1 MLLKDKVVVVEED
14 VVLMDG
20 EDTVDEEDVILPE
33 VVGELLKDEEV
44 VLLEDV
50 VLGRDV
56 LVRETR
62 VREVEV
68 VPLDDDEVVLEGD
81 VVLPEAEEVELL
93 VVVLLTSEDV
103 VPEDD
108 VVPEELENEVGSPKL
123 ADVVLESEVLLLGDV
138 EVLDKDGTVL
148 AEVAERLGEVESEGL
163 RVAVVLTLD
172 DVEVE
177 ISVVD
182 DALSED
188 TELIEDAVERPENEV
203 ELVEDDVVLLEDE
216 LVDPTAEEEEDTPG
230 GLQTSL
236 TIPAASR

>member
-1 MLLKDKVVVVEED
+1 VLLKDKVVVVEED

-20 EDTVDEEDVILPE
+20 EDTVDEEDVIMPE

-62 VREVEV
+62 VSEVEV
-68 VPLDDDEVVLEGD
+68 VPLDDDEMVLEGD
-81 VVLPEAEEVELL
+81 VVLPEAKEAELL
-93 VVVLLTSEDV
+93 VVVLLASED

-108 VVPEELENEVGSPKL
+108 VVPEELENEVGSPKV
-123 ADVVLESEVLLLGDV
+123 AEVVLESEILLLSDA

-148 AEVAERLGEVESEGL
+148 AEVVERLDEVESEEL

-177 ISVVD
+177 LPVVD
-182 DALSED
+182 DVLSED
-188 TELIEDAVERPENEV
+188 TELIEDAVELPENEV
-203 ELVEDDVVLLEDE
+203 ELVEEDVVLLEDE

>member
-62 VREVEV
+62 VSEVEV
-68 VPLDDDEVVLEGD
+68 VPLDDDEVVLEDD
-81 VVLPEAEEVELL
+81 VVLPEAKEAELL
-93 VVVLLTSEDV
+93 VVVLLASED

-108 VVPEELENEVGSPKL
+108 VVPEELENEVGSPKV
-123 ADVVLESEVLLLGDV
+123 AEVVLESEILLLSDA
-138 EVLDKDGTVL
+138 EVLEKDGTVL
-148 AEVAERLGEVESEGL
+148 AEVVERLDEVESEEL

-177 ISVVD
+177 LPVVD
-182 DALSED
+182 DVLSED
-188 TELIEDAVERPENEV
+188 TELIEDAVELPENEV
-203 ELVEDDVVLLEDE
+203 ELVEEDVVLLEEE

>member
-62 VREVEV
+62 VSEVEV

-81 VVLPEAEEVELL
+81 VVLPEAKEAELL
-93 VVVLLTSEDV
+93 VVVLLASED

-108 VVPEELENEVGSPKL
+108 VVPEELENEVGSPKV
-123 ADVVLESEVLLLGDV
+123 AEVVLESEILLLSDA

-148 AEVAERLGEVESEGL
+148 AEVVERLDEVESEEL

-177 ISVVD
+177 LPVVD
-182 DALSED
+182 DVLSED
-188 TELIEDAVERPENEV
+188 TELIEDAVELPENEV
-203 ELVEDDVVLLEDE
+203 ELVEEDVVLLEDE

>member
-20 EDTVDEEDVILPE
+20 EDTVDEEDVIMPE

-62 VREVEV
+62 VSEVEV

-81 VVLPEAEEVELL
+81 VVLPEAKEAELL
-93 VVVLLTSEDV
+93 VVVLLASED

-108 VVPEELENEVGSPKL
+108 VVPEELENEVGSPKV
-123 ADVVLESEVLLLGDV
+123 AEVVLESEILLLSDAK
-138 EVLDKDGTVL
+138 VLDKDGTVL
-148 AEVAERLGEVESEGL
+148 AEVVERLDEVESEEL

-177 ISVVD
+177 LPVVD
-182 DALSED
+182 DVLSED
-188 TELIEDAVERPENEV
+188 TELIEDAVELPENEV
-203 ELVEDDVVLLEDE
+203 ELVEGDVVLLEDE

>member
-20 EDTVDEEDVILPE
+20 EDTVDEEDVTLPE

-62 VREVEV
+62 VSEVEV
-68 VPLDDDEVVLEGD
+68 VPLDDDEMVLEGD
-81 VVLPEAEEVELL
+81 VVLPEAKEAELL
-93 VVVLLTSEDV
+93 VVVLLASED

-108 VVPEELENEVGSPKL
+108 VVPEELENEVGSPKV
-123 ADVVLESEVLLLGDV
+123 AEVVLESEILLLSDA

-148 AEVAERLGEVESEGL
+148 AEVVERLDEVESEEL

-177 ISVVD
+177 LPVVD
-182 DALSED
+182 DVLSED
-188 TELIEDAVERPENEV
+188 TELIEDAVELPENEV
-203 ELVEDDVVLLEDE
+203 ELVEEDVVLLEDE

>member
-62 VREVEV
+62 VSEVEV
-68 VPLDDDEVVLEGD
+68 VPLDDDEMVLEGD
-81 VVLPEAEEVELL
+81 VVLPEAKEAELL
-93 VVVLLTSEDV
+93 VVVLLASED

-108 VVPEELENEVGSPKL
+108 VVPEELENEVGSPKV
-123 ADVVLESEVLLLGDV
+123 AEVVLESEILLLSDA

-148 AEVAERLGEVESEGL
+148 AEVVERLDEVESEEL

-177 ISVVD
+177 LPVVD
-182 DALSED
+182 DVLSED
-188 TELIEDAVERPENEV
+188 TELIEDAIELPENEV
-203 ELVEDDVVLLEDE
+203 ELVEEDVVLLEDE

>member
-20 EDTVDEEDVILPE
+20 EDTVDEEDVTLPE

-62 VREVEV
+62 VSEVEV

-81 VVLPEAEEVELL
+81 VVLPEAKEAELL
-93 VVVLLTSEDV
+93 VVVLLASED

-108 VVPEELENEVGSPKL
+108 VVPEELENEVGSPKV
-123 ADVVLESEVLLLGDV
+123 AEVVLESEILLLSDA

-148 AEVAERLGEVESEGL
+148 AEVVERLDEVESEEL

-177 ISVVD
+177 LPVVD
-182 DALSED
+182 DVLSED
-188 TELIEDAVERPENEV
+188 TELIEDAVELPENEV
-203 ELVEDDVVLLEDE
+203 ELVEEDVVLLEDE

>member
-1 MLLKDKVVVVEED
+1 VLLKDKVVVVEED

-62 VREVEV
+62 VSEVEV

-81 VVLPEAEEVELL
+81 VVLPEAKEAELL
-93 VVVLLTSEDV
+93 VVVLLASED

-108 VVPEELENEVGSPKL
+108 VVPEELENEVGSPKV
-123 ADVVLESEVLLLGDV
+123 AEAVLESEILLLSDA

-148 AEVAERLGEVESEGL
+148 AEVVERLDEVESEEL

-177 ISVVD
+177 LPVVD
-182 DALSED
+182 DVLSED
-188 TELIEDAVERPENEV
+188 TELIEDAVELPENEV
-203 ELVEDDVVLLEDE
+203 ELVEEDVVLLEDE

>member
-62 VREVEV
+62 VSEVEV
-68 VPLDDDEVVLEGD
+68 VPLDDDEMVLEGD
-81 VVLPEAEEVELL
+81 VVLPEAKEAELL
-93 VVVLLTSEDV
+93 VVVLLASED

-108 VVPEELENEVGSPKL
+108 VVPEELENEVGSPKV
-123 ADVVLESEVLLLGDV
+123 AEVVLESEILLLSDA

-148 AEVAERLGEVESEGL
+148 AEVVERLDEVESEEL

-177 ISVVD
+177 LPVVD
-182 DALSED
+182 DVLSED
-188 TELIEDAVERPENEV
+188 TELIEDAVELPENEV
-203 ELVEDDVVLLEDE
+203 ELVEEDVVLLEDE